1 MQKQKEPIDTAI
13 ATFLPEL
20 QNETKRQTV
29 RELIEEFAECTPWYR
44 YQYTQST
51 NATSLEQDRRD
62 PQVQPSLA
70 DLMRAIRNMNISEH
84 PSQDD
89 PRFIEWFL
97 ELTRSWTALLNSP
110 WQAALRFPPSQR
122 LTHSIEMDLLQV
134 IETQLFRCVADSL
147 EKRRMA
153 GDLSGVSSAERFD
166 DFYRWLS
173 SAEGCEHFE
182 ENYGGQVVQAF
193 HQLRFRC
200 DAWCELLVRL
210 NIDLDQINAHFF
222 AGVDLRSLLPQL
234 QVQMGAG
241 DSHCRGRAV
250 AIVNLGDHRFVYKP
264 RDLSVDQ
271 SLKFFF
277 DELREWTGIQVS
289 VPSVIV
295 ARGYGWA
302 EFVTGASGDV
312 DFQHYGRALGFLAS
326 IEFLAGGIDFHYEN
340 VVGTADSGV
349 SIIDAETCVG
359 ASPVNKKTYAS
370 GSGSMVGAQKV
381 FHSVISTGLLPLP
394 QVVPGRIG
402 IIDVGATGITEGETT
417 SPFKSLL
424 AKNPG
429 SDLMHIAFENLP
441 YRSENSNPQPRTTV
455 AGVVE
460 FRDQIVGGV
469 REGLE
474 FAKANKEEL
483 CGLFERAFSGQS
495 FRFINTP
502 TQTYSQLLRMVTSPG
517 VVNDPVAHVA
527 VLSRCEMFSDREKS
541 AAAFEVEQML
551 DGDVP
556 YFQIS
561 FGDNCLYGMEGEPL
575 IDGFFEGSPKE
586 TIFRRIHELDDES
599 INEQVDLCMAAFAR
613 SLPVGAEG
621 TPALGEAPE
630 CSVDVDVALQTGA
643 ELILARGCR
652 SDNDRQPSTFWGP
665 QISVEDSTQWTLGTA
680 GYDLYGGSPGV
691 ALALSAS
698 ERRLR
703 TGKYGEFAETVFGPI
718 SHQILDDLINDG
730 TYGIGG
736 YMGVAGTLW
745 AAVWDRRLRGLN
757 YGDIAVESLN
767 KLSQN
772 IEGKTSADFVVGQ
785 SGALAVAVNLA
796 RMCSDI
802 GIDVS
807 GIMETI
813 VSYSLPVLE
822 KDFREGW
829 IGTSESTPYS
839 GFAHGLAGSMASI
852 AAATTVL
859 SPQSSLKAQAE
870 KVVQEMIDALEG
882 VVDNTGAVTR
892 SKTDQR
898 KDAAW
903 CHGSP
908 GVLLGFTIAWE
919 NGFRTDPEVLHNL
932 AQYVRRRGV
941 GNNSTVCHGDLGS
954 LRVLKRYAELV
965 DDEALAASI
974 HKEIVNRSKYI
985 AVRKRTDYQD
995 KYSSTDSL
1003 MLGRAGAI
1011 LTLLHELDPREYPDV
1026 TSLGI

>member
-1 MQKQKEPIDTAI
+1 MQKNKKRFDTAI

-20 QNETKRQTV
+20 QNKTKKQTV
-29 RELIEEFAECTPWYR
+29 RELIEKFAERTPWYR
-44 YQYTQST
+44 YQYAQSVES
-51 NATSLEQDRRD
+51 TSSEQDHRGT
-62 PQVQPSLA
+62 QTQPSLA
-70 DLMRAIRNMNISEH
+70 ELTRAIRDMNLSER
-84 PSQDD
+84 PSQSD
-89 PRFIEWFL
+89 PRFSECFL
-97 ELTRSWTALLNSP
+97 RLTRSWTALLSSP
-110 WQAALRFPPSQR
+110 WQAVLGFHASQQ

-134 IETQLFRCVADSL
+134 IESQLFRCVADSL
-147 EKRRMA
+147 EKRRLA
-153 GDLSGVSSAERFD
+153 GDLVGYSSAERFD
-166 DFYRWLS
+166 DFYRWLG
-173 SAEGCEHFE
+173 SAEGRKHFE
-182 ENYGGQVVQAF
+182 DSYGGQIVQAF
-193 HQLRFRC
+193 QQLRFRC
-200 DAWCELLVRL
+200 DAWRELLVRL
-210 NIDLDQINAHFF
+210 DRDLDQVSGQFF

-234 QVQMGAG
+234 QVHMGAG

-250 AIVNLGDHRFVYKP
+250 AIVSLGEHRFVYKP

-271 SLKFFF
+271 ALKFFI
-277 DELREWTGIQVS
+277 DTLRDWTDIRVS
-289 VPSVIV
+289 VPAVIV
-295 ARGYGWA
+295 AQGYGWA
-302 EFVTGASGDV
+302 EYIAGASGNV

-326 IEFLAGGIDFHYEN
+326 MEFLAGGIDFHYEN
-340 VVGTADSGV
+340 VVATADSGIA
-349 SIIDAETCVG
+349 IIDAETCVG
-359 ASPVNKKTYAS
+359 ASPVNNKNYAS

-394 QVVPGRIG
+394 QVVPGRRG
-402 IIDVGATGITEGETT
+402 VIDVGAAGIAEEEAT
-417 SPFKSLL
+417 SPFKSLI

-429 SDLMHIAFENLP
+429 SDLMHITFENRQ
-441 YRSENSNPQPRTTV
+441 YRSENSNPRPRTTV
-455 AGVVE
+455 AGVVD

-474 FAKANKEEL
+474 FAKVNKEKL

-495 FRFINTP
+495 FRFVNTP
-502 TQTYSQLLRMVTSPG
+502 TQTYSQLLRMVTSPR

-527 VLSRCEMFSDREKS
+527 VLSRCEMFSDRANS

-556 YFQIS
+556 YFEIS
-561 FGDNCLYGMEGEPL
+561 FDDDCLHAKYGETLVE
-575 IDGFFEGSPKE
+575 GFFEDSPRE
-586 TIFRRIHELDDES
+586 TIFRRIRELGDES
-599 INEQVDLCMAAFAR
+599 IDEQVDLCMAAFAR
-613 SLPVGAEG
+613 SLPAGGER

-630 CSVDVDVALQTGA
+630 CSVSVDVALQTGA
-643 ELILARGCR
+643 ELILSRGCR
-652 SDNDRQPSTFWGP
+652 SDNDDQPSTFWGP

-698 ERRLR
+698 ERRLQ
-703 TGKYGEFAETVFGPI
+703 TGVLGEFAGTVFDPI
-718 SHQILDDLINDG
+718 SHQILDDLISDG
-730 TYGIGG
+730 AYGIGG

-745 AAVWDRRLRGLN
+745 AVVWDRRLRGLN

-772 IEGKTSADFVVGQ
+772 IEGKDSADFVVGQ

-796 RMCSDI
+796 RMCSDT

-807 GIMETI
+807 GVMETI

-829 IGTSESTPYS
+829 VGTSESNHYS
-839 GFAHGLAGSMASI
+839 GFAHGLAGSMASL
-852 AAATTVL
+852 ASATTVL
-859 SPQSSLKAQAE
+859 SPQSPLKAQAE
-870 KVVQEMIDALEG
+870 QVVKEMIDALEG
-882 VVDNTGAVTR
+882 AVDNTGAVTR

-903 CHGSP
+903 CHGAP
-908 GVLLGFTIAWE
+908 GVLLGLTIACE
-919 NGFRTDPEVLHNL
+919 NRFGTDPKVLHNL
-932 AQYVRRRGV
+932 GRYVRQRGV

-965 DDEALAASI
+965 DDESLAASM
-974 HKEIVNRSKYI
+974 HKEIVNRAKCI
-985 AVRKRTDYQD
+985 AVKERTNYED

-1011 LTLLHELDPREYPDV
+1011 LTLLHELDPGEYPDV

>member
-1 MQKQKEPIDTAI
+1 MQKNKEWLGTAI

-20 QNETKRQTV
+20 QNETKKQTV
-29 RELIEEFAECTPWYR
+29 GELIEKFAERTPWYR
-44 YQYTQST
+44 YQYAHSVD
-51 NATSLEQDRRD
+51 AKSPEQDRRD
-62 PQVQPSLA
+62 LQAQPSLA
-70 DLMRAIRNMNISEH
+70 ELMRATRDMDISER
-84 PSQDD
+84 PSQSD
-89 PRFIEWFL
+89 PRFIKWFL
-97 ELTRSWTALLNSP
+97 GLTRSWIVLLNSP
-110 WQAALRFPPSQR
+110 WKVVPGFHPSQQ

-134 IETQLFRCVADSL
+134 IETQLLRCVADSL

-153 GDLSGVSSAERFD
+153 GDLTGVSSAERFD
-166 DFYRWLS
+166 DFYLWLS
-173 SAEGCEHFE
+173 SAEGCEHFA
-182 ENYGGQVVQAF
+182 ENYGGQIVQAF
-193 HQLRFRC
+193 QQLRFRC

-210 NIDLDQINAHFF
+210 DMDLERISAQLF
-222 AGVDLRSLLPQL
+222 AGADLRPLLPQL

-241 DSHCRGRAV
+241 DTHCRGRAV
-250 AIVNLGDHRFVYKP
+250 AIVSLGEQRFVYKP
-264 RDLSVDQ
+264 RNLGVDQ
-271 SLKFFF
+271 ALKFFL
-277 DELREWTGIQVS
+277 DELREWTGIRVS
-289 VPSVIV
+289 VPAVIV
-295 ARGYGWA
+295 AQNYGWA

-326 IEFLAGGIDFHYEN
+326 MEFLAGGIDFHYEN
-340 VVGTADSGV
+340 VVGTAESGV

-359 ASPVNKKTYAS
+359 ASPVNKQTYAS

-394 QVVPGRIG
+394 QVVPGRAG
-402 IIDVGATGITEGETT
+402 VIDVGAAGIAEEETA

-424 AKNPG
+424 VKNPG
-429 SDLMHIAFENLP
+429 SDLMHIALENLP
-441 YRSENSNPQPRTTV
+441 YRSENRNPRPRTTV

-474 FAKANKEEL
+474 FAKVNKEEL
-483 CGLFERAFSGQS
+483 CGLFERAFSGRS

-527 VLSRCEMFSDREKS
+527 VLSRCEMFSDRENS
-541 AAAFEVEQML
+541 PAAFEVEQML

-556 YFQIS
+556 YFEIS
-561 FGDNCLYGMEGEPL
+561 FGDDCLHGKEGETL
-575 IDGFFEGSPKE
+575 IEGFFESSPQE
-586 TIFRRIHELDDES
+586 SIFRRIRELDDEL

-613 SLPVGAEG
+613 SLPIGGER

-643 ELILARGCR
+643 KLILSRSCR
-652 SDNDRQPSTFWGP
+652 SNNDGQPSTFWGP

-698 ERRLR
+698 ERRLH
-703 TGKYGEFAETVFGPI
+703 TGECGEFAETVFDPI
-718 SHQILDDLINDG
+718 SHQILDDLISDE

-745 AAVWDRRLRGLN
+745 AVVWDRRLRGLN

-772 IEGKTSADFVVGQ
+772 IEGKDSADFVVGQ
-785 SGALAVAVNLA
+785 SGALAVAVSLA

-807 GIMETI
+807 GVIETI
-813 VSYSLPVLE
+813 VTHSLPVLE

-829 IGTSESTPYS
+829 TETSASTHYS
-839 GFAHGLAGSMASI
+839 GFAHGLAGNMASV

-870 KVVQEMIDALEG
+870 QVVKEMIDALDD
-882 VVDNTGAVTR
+882 VVDSTGAVTR

-903 CHGSP
+903 CHGAP
-908 GVLLGFTIAWE
+908 GVLLGLTIAWE

-932 AQYVRRRGV
+932 ARYVLQRGV

-965 DDEALAASI
+965 DDEALAASM

-985 AVRKRTDYQD
+985 ASRERTNYED

-1011 LTLLHELDPREYPDV
+1011 LTLLHELDPLEYPDV

>member
-1 MQKQKEPIDTAI
+1 MQKNKERIDTAI

-29 RELIEEFAECTPWYR
+29 GELIEKFAERTPWHR
-44 YQYTQST
+44 YQYAQSV
-51 NATSLEQDRRD
+51 NATSPGQDHRAA
-62 PQVQPSLA
+62 QAQPSLA
-70 DLMRAIRNMNISEH
+70 ELMHAIRDMNISER
-84 PSQDD
+84 PSQSD
-89 PRFIEWFL
+89 PRFTEWFL
-97 ELTRSWTALLNSP
+97 GLTRSWTALLNSP
-110 WQAALRFPPSQR
+110 WQAVLGFRPSQR
-122 LTHSIEMDLLQV
+122 LMHSIEMDLLQV

-153 GDLSGVSSAERFD
+153 GDLAGFSSAERFD

-182 ENYGGQVVQAF
+182 ENYGGQIVQAF
-193 HQLRFRC
+193 QQLRFRC

-210 NIDLDQINAHFF
+210 DIDLDQINAQLF
-222 AGVDLRSLLPQL
+222 AGADLRSLLPQL

-250 AIVNLGDHRFVYKP
+250 AIVSLGDHRFVYKP
-264 RDLSVDQ
+264 RDLGVDQ

-277 DELREWTGIQVS
+277 DKLREWTGIRVS
-289 VPSVIV
+289 VPTVIL
-295 ARGYGWA
+295 AQGYGWA

-312 DFQHYGRALGFLAS
+312 DFQHYGRTLGFLAS

-394 QVVPGRIG
+394 QVVPGRMG
-402 IIDVGATGITEGETT
+402 VIDVGATGITEEETA

-441 YRSENSNPQPRTTV
+441 HRSENSNPRPRTTV

-460 FRDQIVGGV
+460 FRDRIVGGV

-483 CGLFERAFSGQS
+483 CDLFERAFSGQS

-527 VLSRCEMFSDREKS
+527 VLSRCEMFSDRENS
-541 AAAFEVEQML
+541 PAAFEVEQML

-556 YFQIS
+556 YFEIS
-561 FGDNCLYGMEGEPL
+561 FEDDCLHGKEGETL
-575 IDGFFEGSPKE
+575 IEGFFEDSPQE
-586 TIFRRIHELDDES
+586 TIFRRIRELDDEL

-613 SLPVGAEG
+613 SLPVGGER
-621 TPALGEAPE
+621 TPAFGEAPK
-630 CSVDVDVALQTGA
+630 CSVGINVALQTGA
-643 ELILARGCR
+643 ELILSRGCR
-652 SDNDRQPSTFWGP
+652 SDDADQPSTFWGP

-703 TGKYGEFAETVFGPI
+703 TGECGEFAGTVFEPI
-718 SHQILDDLINDG
+718 SHQILDNLISDG

-745 AAVWDRRLRGLN
+745 AVVWDRRLRDLN
-757 YGDIAVESLN
+757 YGDIAVKSLN

-772 IEGKTSADFVVGQ
+772 IEGKDSADFVVGQ

-807 GIMETI
+807 GVMETI
-813 VSYSLPVLE
+813 VSHSLPVLE
-822 KDFREGW
+822 KDFRKGW
-829 IGTSESTPYS
+829 IGTSESNHYS
-839 GFAHGLAGSMASI
+839 GFAHGLAGNMASV

-870 KVVQEMIDALEG
+870 QVVREMIDALEE

-908 GVLLGFTIAWE
+908 GVLLGLTIAGE
-919 NGFRTDPEVLHNL
+919 NGFRTAPEVLHNL
-932 AQYVRRRGV
+932 ARYVRQRGV
-941 GNNSTVCHGDLGS
+941 GNNFTVCHGDLGS

-965 DDEALAASI
+965 DDKELATSI
-974 HKEIVNRSKYI
+974 HKEIVDRSKYI
-985 AVRKRTDYQD
+985 AVRERTNYED

-1011 LTLLHELDPREYPDV
+1011 LTLLHELDPREYPDI